1 MTPQEQEFLSIR
13 HVLRPIV
20 VARLAAGG
28 YAFLPIFGDY
38 TEARYF
44 PDPEALCAAIVN
56 LPRMAAHE
64 PLGAIA
70 PFDLDLDLGDL

>member
-13 HVLRPIV
+13 HVLRPVV

-38 TEARYF
+38 TEAVYC
-44 PDPEALCAAIVN
+44 PDAEALAAALAA
-56 LPRMAAHE
+56 LPRMTAAV
-64 PLGAIA
+64 PPGVLD
-70 PFDLDLDLGDL
+70 FDLDLGDFL